1 MGVVIN
7 FPSLIENYNLDTSDA
22 TATANDISIGKT
34 AYVNGKKLTGRS
46 EQNVEWVGNVSGTID
61 SYYDSTNDIYCSNIQ
76 KYLKK
81 IIIPYGITSIG
92 DGTFSN
98 CTGLTS
104 ITIPDSVTSIG
115 ESAFSKCSS
124 LTTITIPYGVT
135 SIEFGTF
142 LNCSSLISVAIP
154 DSVTSIGGR
163 AFSYCT
169 NLTTITI
176 PYGVTNIKYS
186 AFSYCTRLA
195 EITIPDS
202 VTSIE
207 DHAFYGCTSLAHIY
221 YKGTQNQWD
230 AITKG
235 ESWNSSMGSNVTG
248 GTVIHYNS

>member
-22 TATANDISIGKT
+22 TATADDISIGKT
-34 AYVNGKKLTGRS
+34 AYVNGKKLTGIS
-46 EQNVEWVGNVSGTID
+46 EQNVEWVDDASGSID
-61 SYYDSTNDIYCSNIQ
+61 SCHDGTNDIYYSNIQ

-92 DGTFSN
+92 DGVFRN

-104 ITIPDSVTSIG
+104 VTIPSSVTSIG
-115 ESAFSKCSS
+115 ISAFENCTG

-142 LNCSSLISVAIP
+142 LSCLSLTSVAIP

-163 AFSYCT
+163 AFSYCSS
-169 NLTTITI
+169 LTTITI
-176 PYGVTNIKYS
+176 PNSVTSIEYS
-186 AFSYCTRLA
+186 AFRDCTGLIT
-195 EITIPDS
+195 ITIPDS
-202 VTSIE
+202 VTSIG
-207 DHAFYGCTSLAHIY
+207 DHAFYECTSLTHIY

-230 AITKG
+230 AITKDTN
-235 ESWNSSMGSNVTG
+235 WNKNMGSNVTG